1 MQEKLK
7 QLRTEY
13 PSGTR
18 VKLVKMDDEQAPP
31 IGSLGTVIGVDDLCS
46 ILVRWDN
53 GSRLSIV
60 LDVDKCVKV
69 QDDIIRQIIKV
80 RDTGLTN
87 MFDTNSVQRIAYEM
101 GLYELVMFIE
111 DDKKAYINIVINGK
125 K

>member
-31 IGSLGTVIGVDDLCS
+31 IGSLGTVMGVDDLCS

-111 DDKKAYINIVINGK
+111 DDKKAYINIIINGK

>member
-13 PSGTR
+13 PNGTR

-31 IGSLGTVIGVDDLCS
+31 IGSLGTVMGVDDLGS

-87 MFDTNSVQRIAYEM
+87 MFDTNSVQRIAYKM

-111 DDKKAYINIVINGK
+111 DDKKAYINIIINGK

>member
-13 PSGTR
+13 PNGTR

-31 IGSLGTVIGVDDLCS
+31 IGSLGTVMGVDDLGS

-87 MFDTNSVQRIAYEM
+87 MFDTNSVQRIAYKM

>member
-31 IGSLGTVIGVDDLCS
+31 IGSLGTVMGVDDLGS

-111 DDKKAYINIVINGK
+111 DDKKAYINIIINGK

>member
-13 PSGTR
+13 PNGTR

-31 IGSLGTVIGVDDLCS
+31 IGSLGTVMGVDDLGS

-80 RDTGLTN
+80 KDTGLTN
-87 MFDTNSVQRIAYEM
+87 MFDTNSVQRIAYKM

>member
-13 PSGTR
+13 PNGTR

-111 DDKKAYINIVINGK
+111 DDKKAYINIIINGK

>member
-111 DDKKAYINIVINGK
+111 DDKKAYINIIINGK

>member
-18 VKLVKMDDEQAPP
+18 VKLVKMDDEQVPP

-111 DDKKAYINIVINGK
+111 DDKKAYINIIINGK